1 MDELSP
7 VLEEFLA
14 LIEKKL
20 NTSKAIF
27 NLWFGSLRLISL
39 NEKEAVFMAPS
50 PLKKKILIQKYG
62 TVIEQT
68 LEDVLGFEVKV
79 RIESEKDPEKD
90 FPIVPSYID
99 EINKSNVKSKELEEE
114 ERLEEEK
121 RSEMINEFLSGN
133 VQEKKSIIQQY
144 TFDNFIEGESNK
156 FAKAACFA
164 VASDPTSN
172 QYNPLFIHGNS
183 GLGKTHL
190 LYAIMHHLRK
200 NNPELKIIY
209 KKCEE
214 FISELVAAINSNQT
228 YLFKEKYRSADV
240 LLIDDIQ
247 SIAGKEATQEEIFN
261 TFTILYEC
269 EKQIVVTSDRPPKEI
284 KPLTDRLHTRFEM
297 GLIAD
302 VQPPSIELRSAIILK
317 KAKALGIE
325 IPENLVYYIAER
337 LVSNIRQIEG
347 VITKLYAM
355 RTFSGT
361 AITKSVIDEAIS
373 VVDPGNIPP
382 DVMVER
388 ILSTVSRHYGVSV
401 ENIKSKKKTGN
412 ITNARQIAA
421 HIIKSITT
429 LTLEEIGQI
438 LGGRNHSTMIYSLE
452 RVDLMMRTVKN
463 KEAEILALIKEI
475 RDIK

>member
-1 MDELSP
+1 MDELSDI
-7 VLEEFLA
+7 LNEFLNV
-14 LIEKKL
+14 IEAKI
-20 NTSKAIF
+20 NTSKSIF
-27 NLWFGSLRLISL
+27 NLWFGSVKLISL
-39 NEKEAVFMAPS
+39 NEKEAVFLAPS
-50 PLKKKILIQKYG
+50 PLKKKILVQKYG
-62 TVIEQT
+62 ALMKET
-68 LEDVLGFEVKV
+68 LEEILGFEVEMRV
-79 RIESEKDPEKD
+79 ESEKDPEKD

-99 EINKSNVKSKELEEE
+99 EIKKSNVKSPEEE
-114 ERLEEEK
+114 EKERREEEK
-121 RSEMINEFLSGN
+121 KSEMISDYLKGKN
-133 VQEKKSIIQQY
+133 QEKKSLIEQY

-164 VASDPTSN
+164 VATDPTSN
-172 QYNPLFIHGNS
+172 QFNPLFIHGNS

-190 LYAIMHHLRK
+190 LYAIINYLRK

-214 FISELVAAINSNQT
+214 FINELVTAINTNST

-247 SIAGKEATQEEIFN
+247 SIAGKESTQEEIFN
-261 TFTILYEC
+261 TFTILYES

-317 KAKALGIE
+317 KAKALGLE
-325 IPENLVYYIAER
+325 IPQNLVYYIAER
-337 LVSNIRQIEG
+337 LISNIRQIEG

-361 AITKSVIDEAIS
+361 EITKSVIDEAIS
-373 VVDPGNIPP
+373 IVDPGNIPP

-388 ILSTVSRHYGVSV
+388 ILSIVSKHYGVSV
-401 ENIKSKKKTGN
+401 EDIKSKKKTGS
-412 ITNARQIAA
+412 ITNARHVAA
-421 HIIKSITT
+421 HILKSITT
-429 LTLEEIGQI
+429 LTLEEIGEA
-438 LGGRNHSTMIYSLE
+438 LGGRNHSTIIHSLE
-452 RVDLMMRTVKN
+452 KVELRMRTVKN
-463 KEAEILALIKEI
+463 EEAEILALIKEI
-475 RDIK
+475 KDIK

>member
-1 MDELSP
+1 MDELSDI
-7 VLEEFLA
+7 LNEFLNV
-14 LIEKKL
+14 IEEKL
-20 NTSKAIF
+20 NTSKSIF
-27 NLWFGSLRLISL
+27 NLWFGSIKLISL
-39 NEKEAVFMAPS
+39 NEKEAVFLAPS
-50 PLKKKILIQKYG
+50 PLKKKILVQKYG
-62 TVIEQT
+62 DLMKET
-68 LEDVLGFEVKV
+68 LAEILGFEVEMRV
-79 RIESEKDPEKD
+79 ESEKDPEKD

-99 EINKSNVKSKELEEE
+99 EIKKSNVKSPEEE
-114 ERLEEEK
+114 EKERREEEK
-121 RSEMINEFLSGN
+121 KSEMISEYLKGKN
-133 VQEKKSIIQQY
+133 QEKKSLIEQY

-164 VASDPTSN
+164 VATDPTSN
-172 QYNPLFIHGNS
+172 QFNPLFIHGNS

-190 LYAIMHHLRK
+190 LYAIINYLRK

-214 FISELVAAINSNQT
+214 FINELVAAINTNST

-247 SIAGKEATQEEIFN
+247 SIAGKESTQEEIFN
-261 TFTILYEC
+261 TFTILYES

-317 KAKALGIE
+317 KAKALGLD
-325 IPENLVYYIAER
+325 IPQNLVYYIAER

-361 AITKSVIDEAIS
+361 EITKSVIDEAIS

-388 ILSTVSRHYGVSV
+388 ILSIVSKHYGVSV
-401 ENIKSKKKTGN
+401 EDIKSKKKTGS
-412 ITNARQIAA
+412 ITNARHVAV

-429 LTLEEIGQI
+429 LTLEEIGEV
-438 LGGRNHSTMIYSLE
+438 LGGRNHSTMIHSLE
-452 RVDLMMRTVKN
+452 KVELRMRTVKN
-463 KEAEILALIKEI
+463 EEAEILALIKEI
-475 RDIK
+475 KDIK

>member
-27 NLWFGSLRLISL
+27 NLWFGSLKLLSL

-79 RIESEKDPEKD
+79 KIESEKDPEKD

-269 EKQIVVTSDRPPKEI
+269 EKQIVVS
-284 KPLTDRLHTRFEM
+284 
-297 GLIAD
+297 
-302 VQPPSIELRSAIILK
+302 
-317 KAKALGIE
+317 
-325 IPENLVYYIAER
+325 
-337 LVSNIRQIEG
+337 
-347 VITKLYAM
+347 
-355 RTFSGT
+355 
-361 AITKSVIDEAIS
+361 
-373 VVDPGNIPP
+373 
-382 DVMVER
+382 
-388 ILSTVSRHYGVSV
+388 
-401 ENIKSKKKTGN
+401 
-412 ITNARQIAA
+412 
-421 HIIKSITT
+421 
-429 LTLEEIGQI
+429 
-438 LGGRNHSTMIYSLE
+438 
-452 RVDLMMRTVKN
+452 
-463 KEAEILALIKEI
+463 
-475 RDIK
+475 

>member
-1 MDELSP
+1 MDDFSP

-14 LIEKKL
+14 IIEKKL
-20 NTSKAIF
+20 NTSQSIF
-27 NLWFGSLRLISL
+27 NLWFGNLKLISL
-39 NEKEAVFMAPS
+39 NETEAVFLAPS
-50 PLKKKILIQKYG
+50 PLKKRILVQKYG

-68 LEDVLGFEVKV
+68 LEDVLGFPVEVK
-79 RIESEKDPEKD
+79 IESEKDPEKD
-90 FPIVPSYID
+90 FPVVPSYID
-99 EINKSNVKSKELEEE
+99 EIKKSEARNRELEEE
-114 ERLEEEK
+114 ERIKDEK
-121 RSEMINEFLSGN
+121 KTEMINDFLSGN
-133 VQEKKSIIQQY
+133 TQEKKSIIQQY

-200 NNPELKIIY
+200 NSPELKIIY
-209 KKCEE
+209 KKSEE

-228 YLFKEKYRSADV
+228 YLFKEKYRSCDV

-261 TFTILYEC
+261 TFTILYES

-317 KAKALGIE
+317 KAKALGID

-337 LVSNIRQIEG
+337 LISNIRQIEG

-355 RTFSGT
+355 KTFSGT
-361 AITKSVIDEAIS
+361 SITKSVIDEAIS

-388 ILSTVSRHYGVSV
+388 ILSIVSRHYGVSV
-401 ENIKSKKKTGN
+401 EDIKSKKKNGN

-452 RVDLMMRTVKN
+452 RVELMMRTVKN

-475 RDIK
+475 KDIK

>member
-27 NLWFGSLRLISL
+27 NLWFGSLKLLSL

-79 RIESEKDPEKD
+79 KIESEKDPEKD

-355 RTFSGT
+355 KTFSGT

-401 ENIKSKKKTGN
+401 EDIKSKKKTGN

-475 RDIK
+475 KDIK

>member
-1 MDELSP
+1 MDELSDI
-7 VLEEFLA
+7 LNEFLA
-14 LIEKKL
+14 IMEKKL
-20 NTSKAIF
+20 NTSKSIF
-27 NLWFGSLRLISL
+27 NLWFGSVKLLSL
-39 NEKEAVFMAPS
+39 NEKEAVFLAPS
-50 PLKKKILIQKYG
+50 PLKKKILVQKYT
-62 TVIEQT
+62 TVMEQT
-68 LEDVLGFEVKV
+68 LEDVIGFKVSVK
-79 RIESEKDPEKD
+79 IESEKDPERD
-90 FPIVPSYID
+90 FPLVPSYID
-99 EINKSNVKSKELEEE
+99 EIKKTEVKSPEEE
-114 ERLEEEK
+114 ERERLEEEK
-121 RSEMINEFLSGN
+121 KSEMISDFLKGN
-133 VQEKKSIIQQY
+133 KTEKKSLIEQY

-164 VASDPTSN
+164 VATEPTSN
-172 QYNPLFIHGNS
+172 QFNPLFIHGNS

-190 LYAIMHHLRK
+190 LYAIINYLRK
-200 NNPELKIIY
+200 NSPELKIIY

-214 FISELVAAINSNQT
+214 FINELVTAINTNST

-247 SIAGKEATQEEIFN
+247 SIAGKESTQEEIFN
-261 TFTILYEC
+261 TFTILYES

-325 IPENLVYYIAER
+325 IPQNLVYYIAER

-355 RTFSGT
+355 RTFSGCE
-361 AITKSVIDEAIS
+361 ITKAVIDEAIS

-388 ILSTVSRHYGVSV
+388 ILSIVSKHYGVSV
-401 ENIKSKKKTGN
+401 EDIKSKKKTGT
-412 ITNARQIAA
+412 ITNARQVAA

-429 LTLEEIGQI
+429 LTLEEIGRV

-452 RVDLMMRTVKN
+452 KVEVMMRTVKN

-475 RDIK
+475 KDIK

>member
-27 NLWFGSLRLISL
+27 NLWFGSLKLLSL
-39 NEKEAVFMAPS
+39 SEKEAVFMAPS

-79 RIESEKDPEKD
+79 KIESEKDPEKD

-133 VQEKKSIIQQY
+133 AQEKKSIIQQY

-355 RTFSGT
+355 KTFSGT

-401 ENIKSKKKTGN
+401 EDIKSKKKTGN

-429 LTLEEIGQI
+429 LTLEEIGQM

-475 RDIK
+475 KDIK